1 MEYLIRFVQQH
12 ETFRRPEIES
22 LADLAG
28 YSVEWLSYSDHS
40 PFAIIRFKQQE
51 ITDAAIQTVIQRS
64 ILCDQIYELWGS
76 VGGSNY

>member
-28 YSVEWLSYSDHS
+28 YSLEWLSYSDHVRPS
-40 PFAIIRFKQQE
+40 HFVSE
-51 ITDAAIQTVIQRS
+51 
-64 ILCDQIYELWGS
+64 
-76 VGGSNY
+76 